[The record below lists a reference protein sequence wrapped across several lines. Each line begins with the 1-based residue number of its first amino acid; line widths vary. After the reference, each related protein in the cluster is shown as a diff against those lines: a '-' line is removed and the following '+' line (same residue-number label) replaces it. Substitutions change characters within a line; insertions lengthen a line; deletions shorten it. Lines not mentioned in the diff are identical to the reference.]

1 MVTTTA
7 VNPYSQLNAASTS
20 TQTANE
26 AGSADRFLKLLV
38 TQMQHQDPLNP
49 MDNAQITSQMAQ
61 INTVNGIEQLNGTVK
76 GLNSQFTQLQAL
88 TGASL
93 VGRDVTLQGNKM
105 AVRSEVGTGGFD
117 LAGTSD
123 RVKLE
128 VLSPAGRVVDTVELG
143 TMEPGRH
150 SFNWKAAGLPDGA
163 PYTFR
168 ITATKGTA
176 AVSSTPLMRDRV
188 DAVNT
193 NGTSLVLETRNNGP
207 IAYSDIKAFN

>member
-1 MVTTTA
+1 MVTTTS

-61 INTVNGIEQLNGTVK
+61 INTVNGIEQLNSTVK
-76 GLNSQFTQLQAL
+76 GLNTQFTQLQAL

-93 VGRDVTLQGNKM
+93 VGRDVTLQGNKLS
-105 AVRSEVGTGGFD
+105 VRSEVGTGGFD
-117 LAGTSD
+117 LAGTAD

-143 TMEPGRH
+143 TMEAGRQ
-150 SFNWKAAGLPDGA
+150 SFNWKATGLPDDA

-168 ITATKGTA
+168 ITATKGTT
-176 AVSSTPLMRDRV
+176 AVSSTALMRDRV
-188 DAVNT
+188 EAVNT
-193 NGTSLVLETRNNGP
+193 NGTSLMLETRNNGP
-207 IAYSDIKAFN
+207 IAYGDIKAFN